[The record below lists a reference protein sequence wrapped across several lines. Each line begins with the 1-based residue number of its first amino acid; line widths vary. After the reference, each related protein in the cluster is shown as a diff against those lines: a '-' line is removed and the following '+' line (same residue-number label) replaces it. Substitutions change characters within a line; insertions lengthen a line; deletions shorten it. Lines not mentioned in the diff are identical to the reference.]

1 MIIETKAGNQKK
13 VKEPDTGVR
22 GENAA
27 IITKQ
32 MKLQLCPVW
41 LSKNPIDLAGVSGYN
56 GIEVI
61 YLLGMAFAFPT
72 IQKGGLWLMDTEIKN
87 AVSAADQ
94 DAQYD
99 DKAKRL
105 LGNKIILAHILVKT
119 VDEFKGM
126 NPKEVVS
133 YIEGEPLIGVVPVEP
148 GLTNAGK
155 EENGQR
161 IVGMN
166 TENAEI
172 NEGLVRFDIIFY
184 VRMKDGIS
192 QVIVNLEAQKD
203 EPTSYHILNR
213 AVFYVS
219 RLVSSQKERDFVGTN
234 FNDIRRVFSI
244 WVCMNMDENSMDYV
258 HLTDDKLLGSY
269 PWKGRLDL
277 LNIVLIG
284 ISNELPEHDEKYEL
298 HRLLSTLL
306 SAELT
311 VDEKLGIIKTEYS
324 IPVDDKLRKDV
335 SAMCN
340 LSQGIR
346 ERTVAER
353 DEKIILNMHR
363 EGYTSEQIAKIV
375 ERTIGEVEAIIKKRK
390 PILA

>member
-1 MIIETKAGNQKK
+1 MDMSI
-13 VKEPDTGVR
+13 
-22 GENAA
+22 
-27 IITKQ
+27 
-32 MKLQLCPVW
+32 
-41 LSKNPIDLAGVSGYN
+41 
-56 GIEVI
+56 
-61 YLLGMAFAFPT
+61 
-72 IQKGGLWLMDTEIKN
+72 DTEIKN

-172 NEGLVRFDIIFY
+172 NEVLVRFDIIFY

-219 RLVSSQKERDFVGTN
+219 RLVSSQKERDFVKTN
-234 FNDIRRVFSI
+234 YNDIKRVFSI

-269 PWKGRLDL
+269 PWKGGLDL

-284 ISNELPEHDEKYEL
+284 IANELPEHDEKYEL

-324 IPVDDKLRKDV
+324 IPVDEKLRKDM

-346 ERTVAER
+346 ENATDNAITGV
-353 DEKIILNMHR
+353 IMNMHR
-363 EGYTSEQIAKIV
+363 DGYSSEQIARIV
-375 ERTIGEVEAIIKKRK
+375 EKTIEEVEAVIKKRE
-390 PILA
+390 PVLA

>member
-1 MIIETKAGNQKK
+1 MDMSI
-13 VKEPDTGVR
+13 
-22 GENAA
+22 
-27 IITKQ
+27 
-32 MKLQLCPVW
+32 
-41 LSKNPIDLAGVSGYN
+41 
-56 GIEVI
+56 
-61 YLLGMAFAFPT
+61 
-72 IQKGGLWLMDTEIKN
+72 DTEIKN

-219 RLVSSQKERDFVGTN
+219 RLVSSQKERDFVKTN
-234 FNDIRRVFSI
+234 YNDIKRVFSI

-269 PWKGRLDL
+269 PWKGGLDL

-284 ISNELPEHDEKYEL
+284 IANELPEHDEKYEL

-324 IPVDDKLRKDV
+324 IPVDEKLRKDM

-346 ERTVAER
+346 ENATDNAITGV
-353 DEKIILNMHR
+353 IMNMHR
-363 EGYTSEQIAKIV
+363 DGYSSEQIARIV
-375 ERTIGEVEAIIKKRK
+375 EKTIEEVEAVIKKRE
-390 PILA
+390 PVLA

>member
-1 MIIETKAGNQKK
+1 
-13 VKEPDTGVR
+13 
-22 GENAA
+22 
-27 IITKQ
+27 
-32 MKLQLCPVW
+32 
-41 LSKNPIDLAGVSGYN
+41 
-56 GIEVI
+56 
-61 YLLGMAFAFPT
+61 
-72 IQKGGLWLMDTEIKN
+72 MDTEIKN
-87 AVSAADQ
+87 AVSMADQ

-119 VDEFKGM
+119 VDEFRGM
-126 NPKEVVS
+126 NPKDVVS
-133 YIEGEPLIGVVPVEP
+133 YIEGEPFISVVPVEP
-148 GLTNAGK
+148 GLTNIEK
-155 EENGQR
+155 IPSNDSKLSKDSSENGQR

-192 QVIVNLEAQKD
+192 QVIVNVEAQKD
-203 EPTSYHILNR
+203 EPSGYHILNR

-219 RLVSSQKERDFVGTN
+219 RLVSSQKERDFVKTN
-234 FNDIRRVFSI
+234 YNDIKRVFSI

-269 PWKGRLDL
+269 PWKGGLDL

-324 IPVDDKLRKDV
+324 IPVDEKLRKDM

-346 ERTVAER
+346 ENATDNAITGV
-353 DEKIILNMHR
+353 IMNMHR
-363 EGYTSEQIAKIV
+363 DGYSSEQIARIV
-375 ERTIGEVEAIIKKRK
+375 EKTIEEVEAVIRKRE
-390 PILA
+390 PVLA

>member
-1 MIIETKAGNQKK
+1 
-13 VKEPDTGVR
+13 
-22 GENAA
+22 
-27 IITKQ
+27 
-32 MKLQLCPVW
+32 
-41 LSKNPIDLAGVSGYN
+41 
-56 GIEVI
+56 
-61 YLLGMAFAFPT
+61 
-72 IQKGGLWLMDTEIKN
+72 MDTEIKN
-87 AVSAADQ
+87 AVSAADK

-99 DKAKRL
+99 EKAKRL

-126 NPKEVVS
+126 NPKNVVS
-133 YIEGEPLIGVVPVEP
+133 YIEGEPFISVVPVEP
-148 GLTNAGK
+148 GLTNAEQEK
-155 EENGQR
+155 DGQR
-161 IVGMN
+161 IVGLN

-172 NEGLVRFDIIFY
+172 HEGLIRFDIIFY

-203 EPTSYHILNR
+203 EPTGYHILNR

-219 RLVSSQKERDFVGTN
+219 RLVSSQKERDFVGIN
-234 FNDIRRVFSI
+234 YNDIKRVFSI

-269 PWKGRLDL
+269 PWKGGIDL

-306 SAELT
+306 SMELS
-311 VDEKLGIIKTEYS
+311 VDEKLGIMAKEYN
-324 IPVDDKLRKDV
+324 IAVDDRIREDV

-346 ERTVAER
+346 DNTLAEVIMTMH
-353 DEKIILNMHR
+353 EK
-363 EGYTSEQIAKIV
+363 GYTSAQIAEIV
-375 ERTIGEVEAIIKKRK
+375 KKTIEEVEAVIKKRE
-390 PILA
+390 PVLA

>member
-1 MIIETKAGNQKK
+1 MDI
-13 VKEPDTGVR
+13 
-22 GENAA
+22 
-27 IITKQ
+27 
-32 MKLQLCPVW
+32 
-41 LSKNPIDLAGVSGYN
+41 S
-56 GIEVI
+56 
-61 YLLGMAFAFPT
+61 
-72 IQKGGLWLMDTEIKN
+72 MDTEIKN
-87 AVSAADQ
+87 TVRATGK

-126 NPKEVVS
+126 NPKEVAS
-133 YIEGEPLIGVVPVEP
+133 YIEGEPMIGVVPVEP

-184 VRMKDGIS
+184 VRMRDGIS
-192 QVIVNLEAQKD
+192 QVIVNVEAQKD
-203 EPTSYHILNR
+203 EPTGYHILNR

-219 RLVSSQKERDFVGTN
+219 RLVSSQKERDFVKTN
-234 FNDIRRVFSI
+234 YNDIRRVFSI
-244 WVCMNMDENSMDYV
+244 WVCMNMDENCMDYV

-269 PWKGRLDL
+269 PWKGGLDL

-284 ISNELPEHDEKYEL
+284 ISDELPEYDGKYEL

-306 SAELT
+306 SMELT
-311 VDEKLGIIKTEYS
+311 STEKLEIIKTEYH
-324 IPVDDKLRKDV
+324 IPVDDELRKDV
-335 SAMCN
+335 SEMCN

-346 ERTVAER
+346 EKGRVEGRAEGE
-353 DEKIILNMHR
+353 EKFILNMHR
-363 EGYTSEQIAKIV
+363 KGYTLEQIAECAEK
-375 ERTIGEVEAIIKKRK
+375 TIEEVEAVIKKRE
-390 PILA
+390 PVLA